1 MVHERYASQSR
12 MFTKCCILYL
22 KIRFGYPLV
31 GTMCIKSKAIGEGN
45 FGGDF
50 QNTIGDQ
57 LLVDGGSPVVWVWA
71 LINMDECIVAIEKCL
86 PDDDLKRYVFN

>member
-1 MVHERYASQSR
+1 MVRERYASQSR

-31 GTMCIKSKAIGEGN
+31 GTMCIKSKAIREDT
-45 FGGDF
+45 FSGDF

-71 LINMDECIVAIEKCL
+71 LINMYKCIVAIEKCL
-86 PDDDLKRYVFN
+86 PDDDLKPYVFN